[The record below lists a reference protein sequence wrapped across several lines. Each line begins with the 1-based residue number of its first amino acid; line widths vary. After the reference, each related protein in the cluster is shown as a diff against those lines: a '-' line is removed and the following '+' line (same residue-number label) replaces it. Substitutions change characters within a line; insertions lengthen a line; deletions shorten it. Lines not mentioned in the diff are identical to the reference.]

1 MFDSRGWLLD
11 TPYVMLEVDRVV
23 STQDRAA
30 EALEETGRSALV
42 VAAHQ
47 TGGRGRYGAEW
58 WEPDRALLASLAFHP
73 AWPPE
78 RWWIIP
84 LVAGLAV
91 RQAVFETFA
100 VTTML
105 KWPNDVFTPQGKVG
119 GILTEATEER
129 VVVGCG
135 LNLWWADPRE
145 GAAGV
150 LPADPG
156 HEVVAPLA
164 RLWADHLQ
172 HRLTGPPEAWG
183 HDEYRKACWTLG
195 TEIVWEPEG
204 RGVAIDIAPDG
215 GLIVQTATG
224 KQVLRSGAVRSV
236 RAATLPGRRAA
247 MGDEEQ
253 R

>member
-1 MFDSRGWLLD
+1 MD

-30 EALEETGRSALV
+30 EALKETGRSVLV

-47 TGGRGRYGAEW
+47 TGGRGRSGAEW

-84 LVAGLAV
+84 LVAALAI
-91 RQAVFETFA
+91 RQAVFESFA
-100 VTTML
+100 VTMML
-105 KWPNDVFTPQGKVG
+105 KWPNDLFTPRGKVG
-119 GILTEATEER
+119 GILTEATDER

-135 LNLWWADPRE
+135 LNLWWSAPRE
-145 GAAGV
+145 GAAAV
-150 LPADPG
+150 LVNDPG
-156 HEVVAPLA
+156 AAVVAPLA

-172 HRLTGPPEAWG
+172 QRLTGPPEAWG
-183 HDEYRKACWTLG
+183 QDEYRDACWTLG

-224 KQVLRSGAVRSV
+224 REVLRSGAVRSV
-236 RAATLPGRRAA
+236 RAATLPAREER
-247 MGDEEQ
+247 MGGEE
-253 R
+253 RL